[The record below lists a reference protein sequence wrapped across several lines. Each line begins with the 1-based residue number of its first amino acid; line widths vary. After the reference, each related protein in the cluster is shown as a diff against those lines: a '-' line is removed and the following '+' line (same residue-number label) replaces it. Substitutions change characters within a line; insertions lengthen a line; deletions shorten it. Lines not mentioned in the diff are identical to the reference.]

1 MRQRRW
7 LELIKD
13 YDLEI
18 HYHTGKTNV
27 LADAL
32 SCKAF
37 CHCLI
42 VGLPDTT
49 LCQEI
54 ERLNLGIVQQGT
66 LMHLKLESVIQ
77 QKIID
82 AQRTDKGMKHI
93 HDKMEADKV
102 TCFKIDCQGV
112 L

>member
-1 MRQRRW
+1 
-7 LELIKD
+7 
-13 YDLEI
+13 
-18 HYHTGKTNV
+18 V

-93 HDKMEADKV
+93 HDKMEADKA